1 MSQSEF
7 ENSQAIAVTICPTC
21 GLELAGEN
29 AICACDP
36 NFVFPEL
43 VDPMIG
49 QTLGCYKI
57 IEAVGRGGMG
67 VIYKAHDQWMDR
79 TIAIKML
86 HQHLV
91 HDPQSQQR
99 FNQEAK
105 AAGNIES
112 PNVIQAYD
120 FGIVPGTQQPFL
132 VLEYL

>member
-1 MSQSEF
+1 MEQKQDSQGD
-7 ENSQAIAVTICPTC
+7 QAITIRKCPNC

-36 NFVFPEL
+36 NFSILPAQ
-43 VDPMIG
+43 DPMLG

-57 IEAVGRGGMG
+57 VEVIGRGGMG

-91 HDPQSQQR
+91 HDPQSLQR
-99 FNQEAK
+99 FNQEAR
-105 AAGNIES
+105 AAGNIEH

-120 FGIVPGTQQPFL
+120 FGTAPGT
-132 VLEYL
+132 E